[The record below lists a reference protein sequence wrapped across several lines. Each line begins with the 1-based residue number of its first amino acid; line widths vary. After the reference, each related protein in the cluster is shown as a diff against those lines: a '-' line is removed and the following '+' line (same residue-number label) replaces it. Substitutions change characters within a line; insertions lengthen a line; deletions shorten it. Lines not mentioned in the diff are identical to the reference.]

1 MPFCLFSYY
10 QVFDREKRSEKKSN
24 RPHTYIYLRNGKL
37 YCRQRFS
44 MQRLAKVQTQKT
56 VYLVLNWFLRVV
68 CVHVI
73 DWCSIFL
80 RLIHKKKCTAYK
92 ILRWGHGKYIHFGS
106 FLFCR
111 LPKIACQHSYWM
123 LLIKEHFANT
133 SKMQPKCQNWVWW
146 DVFIVES
153 TQIELYNHRS
163 YYEIEMHGI
172 KIEFKSSSGQ
182 PTSVQLHMYKD
193 GRLKNR
199 RRKK

>member
-1 MPFCLFSYY
+1 M
-10 QVFDREKRSEKKSN
+10 
-24 RPHTYIYLRNGKL
+24 

-56 VYLVLNWFLRVV
+56 VYLVLNWFLKVV

-80 RLIHKKKCTAYK
+80 RLKWKKKSNTAYK
-92 ILRWGHGKYIHFGS
+92 ILRWGHGKYIALFS
-106 FLFCR
+106 FHR

-146 DVFIVES
+146 DIFIVWS

-182 PTSVQLHMYKD
+182 PTKQQTSAVHMYND

-199 RRKK
+199 WKNK